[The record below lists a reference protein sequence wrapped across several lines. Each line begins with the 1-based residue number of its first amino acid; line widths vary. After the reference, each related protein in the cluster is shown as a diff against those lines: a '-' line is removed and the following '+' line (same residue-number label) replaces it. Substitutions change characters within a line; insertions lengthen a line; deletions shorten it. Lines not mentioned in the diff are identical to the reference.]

1 MLCMLYLLYYIVIF
15 KVVACVCIY
24 PDMLCMHFCIIL
36 QWYVCVYVCICELV
50 YIYVQLHI
58 NVLCIYPKGFI

>member
-24 PDMLCMHFCIIL
+24 PDVLCMHFRIMLSI
-36 QWYVCVYVCICELV
+36 YVCMFVYTSAYVGWCIFM
-50 YIYVQLHI
+50 YIYI
-58 NVLCIYPKGFI
+58 

>member
-24 PDMLCMHFCIIL
+24 PDVLCMHFCIIL
-36 QWYVCVYVCICELV
+36 CIYVCMIVYMSADVGWCMFM
-50 YIYVQLHI
+50 YIYI
-58 NVLCIYPKGFI
+58 